1 MRRNSMWKA
10 CFLLTSMV
18 SLFHAGCKKK
28 ELEPTPPE
36 PSRPAAVTR
45 PTPQFKP
52 VAGVGE
58 DAQEAHLMTQSL
70 PQLHARLE
78 IATIIV
84 QAGKPITLPM
94 QYEGVLELRAGSLAS
109 LMENNR
115 QEHRRG
121 DMWQVAKGER
131 VTLQASGELAVLRAI
146 YLVPG
151 EK

>member
-10 CFLLTSMV
+10 CFLLAGTASW
-18 SLFHAGCKKK
+18 FNAGCKQK

-36 PSRPAAVTR
+36 PVRPVAVTR
-45 PTPQFKP
+45 PASQFKP

-58 DAQEAHLMTQSL
+58 EAQEAHLMTQSL

-78 IATIIV
+78 IATILV
-84 QAGKPITLPM
+84 QAGKPVTLPM

-109 LMENNR
+109 LSEKDR
-115 QEHRRG
+115 QVRHRG

-131 VTLQASGELAVLRAI
+131 VTLEASGELAVLRAI